1 MHISYARKFSYI
13 FKCLNFTGSEILP
26 FVFIFSNNPITI
38 FSHKFL
44 FLVTIQLL
52 ILAISNVVKS
62 LKSFTL

>member
-1 MHISYARKFSYI
+1 MHISYARNFSYI

-26 FVFIFSNNPITI
+26 FVFIFSNNPTI

-62 LKSFTL
+62 LKSFTI